1 MNQGPAAGGGEGSG
15 GTLRSGLNGKPPKHV
30 PPLWILNCPS
40 RGTSLKWIL
49 LIRSSQPAAGGV
61 PPSALQPG
69 QPGVPDTG
77 GIQAVCR
84 YRALKLI
91 VIFSSTRAGSNT
103 GSSAGPSSAVSC
115 QPDEEQ
121 FVPQCYTPQLSDSNQ
136 TFSGKNSRYVILYPE
151 RPGGGGRGRI
161 VEMGVYW
168 GHNSLQT
175 CTVSSYSFC
184 LPSPSCADTEW
195 E

>member
-1 MNQGPAAGGGEGSG
+1 MNQGTAAGGGEGSG

-69 QPGVPDTG
+69 QPGVPGQRSASRTS
-77 GIQAVCR
+77 GIQAVRR

-151 RPGGGGRGRI
+151 RPGGGGG
-161 VEMGVYW
+161 G
-168 GHNSLQT
+168 G
-175 CTVSSYSFC
+175 
-184 LPSPSCADTEW
+184 
-195 E
+195 